1 MKMKVQLKRIAE
13 PYHFQIE
20 NESGH
25 TLQVDASEKIGGE
38 NKGFRPT
45 ELVLSGLAGC
55 ASIDVL
61 LILKKQKQDVS
72 DVKVV
77 VTADRK
83 EEIPGLF
90 NQIHIHFS
98 IYGNAQ
104 KDKIEKAIDLAL
116 DKYCTVAKILEP
128 TSKIVSSFDKC

>member
-1 MKMKVQLKRIAE
+1 MKVQLKRIAE

-20 NESGH
+20 NETGH
-25 TLQVDASEKIGGE
+25 SLQVDASDKIGGN

-45 ELVLSGLAGC
+45 ELVLAGLAGC

-61 LILKKQKQDVS
+61 LILKKQKQAVS

-77 VTADRK
+77 VNAERK
-83 EEIPGLF
+83 EEVPSLF
-90 NQIHIHFS
+90 KTIHIHFS
-98 IYGNAQ
+98 IYGEASRE
-104 KDKIEKAIDLAL
+104 KIEKAIDLAL

-128 TSKIVSSFDKC
+128 TSEIRSSFDKCGK